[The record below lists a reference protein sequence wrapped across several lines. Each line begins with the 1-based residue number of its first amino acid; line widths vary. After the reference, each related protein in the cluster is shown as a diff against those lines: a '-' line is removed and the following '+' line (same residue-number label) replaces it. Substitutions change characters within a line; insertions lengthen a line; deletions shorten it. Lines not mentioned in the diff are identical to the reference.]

1 MILQKEIA
9 GIAAQKGVVKST
21 IDKDWALGHFVDA
34 VFSIP
39 ELKQMLIFKG
49 GTCLKKCYIPDYRFS
64 EDLDFTSINKD
75 FKLTRKHLDNI
86 STLLK
91 QRVEM
96 PTHFE
101 SLKELRYKDKLTGY
115 EAIMK
120 FWGSD
125 HPRNDSPPSPQR
137 WQTKVKI
144 EIILYELI
152 LFPVSYRDV
161 VHSYSDKLTENALQ
175 VPCYSIEE
183 VLAEKIRSLI
193 QRSYTA
199 PRDFYDIWYLS
210 KHFPELDYKL
220 IADAFHKKLAFK
232 GHSFSA
238 VEQLINSENDKHLSA
253 AWKNSLAH
261 QITGELPDFETVKNE
276 LLVLF
281 NKILFLPG

>member
-1 MILQKEIA
+1 MILQKEIVT
-9 GIAAQKGVVKST
+9 IAAQKGVVKSA
-21 IDKDWALGHFVDA
+21 IDKDWALGHFIDA
-34 VFSIP
+34 IFSIP
-39 ELKQMLIFKG
+39 ELRQKLIFKG

-64 EDLDFTSINKD
+64 EDIDFTSIDRN
-75 FKLTRKHLDNI
+75 FILTRKHLDNI
-86 STLLK
+86 SALLK

-96 PTHFE
+96 PTHIE
-101 SLKELRYKDKLTGY
+101 SLKELKFKDKLTGY
-115 EAIMK
+115 EAIIK

-125 HPRNDSPPSPQR
+125 HPRNDPMPPPQR

-152 LFPVSYRDV
+152 LFPISKRDV

-210 KHFPELDYKL
+210 KHFPELEYKP
-220 IADAFHKKLAFK
+220 IVDAFHKKLAFK
-232 GHSFSA
+232 GHSFSGI
-238 VEQLINSENDKHLSA
+238 EQLINSENDKHLKA

-276 LLVLF
+276 LLVLLK
-281 NKILFLPG
+281 KILS

>member
-1 MILQKEIA
+1 
-9 GIAAQKGVVKST
+9 
-21 IDKDWALGHFVDA
+21 
-34 VFSIP
+34 
-39 ELKQMLIFKG
+39 
-49 GTCLKKCYIPDYRFS
+49 
-64 EDLDFTSINKD
+64 
-75 FKLTRKHLDNI
+75 
-86 STLLK
+86 
-91 QRVEM
+91 M
-96 PTHFE
+96 PTHIE
-101 SLKELRYKDKLTGY
+101 SLKELKFKDKLTGY
-115 EAIMK
+115 EAIIK

-125 HPRNDSPPSPQR
+125 HPRNDSPPAPQR

-161 VHSYSDKLTENALQ
+161 VHSYSDKLTENSLQ

-210 KHFPELDYKL
+210 KHFPEIDYKL

-281 NKILFLPG
+281 KKYFHN

>member
-1 MILQKEIA
+1 MIFQKEIVTN
-9 GIAAQKGVVKST
+9 AAQKGVVKST
-21 IDKDWALGHFVDA
+21 IDKDWALGHFIDA
-34 VFSIP
+34 IFSIP
-39 ELKQMLIFKG
+39 ELKQKLVFKG

-64 EDLDFTSINKD
+64 EDLDFTSTDKD
-75 FKLTRKHLDNI
+75 FILTRKHLDNI

-96 PTHFE
+96 PTHIE
-101 SLKELRYKDKLTGY
+101 SLKELKFKDKLTGY
-115 EAIMK
+115 EAIIK

-125 HPRNDSPPSPQR
+125 HPRNDSPPAPQR

-161 VHSYSDKLTENALQ
+161 VHSYSDKLTEYALQ

-210 KHFPELDYKL
+210 KHFPELEYKP
-220 IADAFHKKLAFK
+220 IVDAFHKKLAFK
-232 GHSFSA
+232 GHSFSGI
-238 VEQLINSENDKHLSA
+238 EQLINSENDKHLKA

-276 LLVLF
+276 LLVLLK
-281 NKILFLPG
+281 KILS